1 MAKKQ
6 KSQVAGKT
14 PDELMRRAYG
24 LNEGAEARRLYRDW
38 AETYDAHLETDLGYI
53 LPGIVADHFAG
64 IITKSAGRAGRVL
77 DIGCGTGLVGQ
88 SLSGHGFSQIDGL
101 DFSPEM
107 LAQARAKEVYGTLIE
122 ADLTTTL
129 DIETA
134 TYVAAI
140 CTGTFTEGHVSADA
154 FDEIFRI
161 LTPGGLF
168 VASINME
175 IWKEG
180 GFGPKIDA
188 LTQADVMQVINITPT
203 RAFKGGEEHFQIL
216 VMRKGP

>member
-14 PDELMRRAYG
+14 PDELMRWAYD

-53 LPGIVADHFAG
+53 LPGIVADHFAD
-64 IITKSAGRAGRVL
+64 IITGRAARVL

-88 SLSGHGFSQIDGL
+88 SLAGHGFSQIDGL

-107 LAQARAKEVYGTLIE
+107 LAQARAKEVYGILIE
-122 ADLTTTL
+122 ADLTTKL

-134 TYVAAI
+134 TYAAAI

-188 LTQADVMQVINITPT
+188 LTQAGIMQVINMTPT
-203 RAFKGGEEHFQIL
+203 RAFADGEETFRIA
-216 VMRKGP
+216 VMEKGP

>member
-14 PDELMRRAYG
+14 PDELMRRAYD

-53 LPGIVADHFAG
+53 LPGIVADHFAD
-64 IITKSAGRAGRVL
+64 IITGRAARVL

-88 SLSGHGFSQIDGL
+88 SLAGHGFSQIDGL

-107 LAQARAKEVYGTLIE
+107 LAQARAKEVYGILIE
-122 ADLTTTL
+122 ADLTTKL

-134 TYVAAI
+134 TYAAAI

-175 IWKEG
+175 IWEEG

-188 LTQADVMQVINITPT
+188 LTQAGIMQVINMTPT
-203 RAFKGGEEHFQIL
+203 RAFADGEETFRIA
-216 VMRKGP
+216 VMEKGP